1 MDSRT
6 MERSELEAKVL
17 PELQKIAEGLG
28 VTHQRMRKSD
38 LIDAIVAKANG
49 GGARSGPKE
58 APAAEAG
65 APVTTQTQQA
75 TGADGQEARL
85 ASSSSA
91 PAQARAE
98 TQPCCPR
105 DAAHTDSQQTMRLSD
120 SSARGLSLRASAA
133 AC

>member
-1 MDSRT
+1 MTVDSRT

-58 APAAEAG
+58 APAEEAG
-65 APVTTQTQQA
+65 AAATQTHQA
-75 TGADGQEARL
+75 PEADGQEAQP
-85 ASSSSA
+85 APSTSA
-91 PAQARAE
+91 PAEARAVPAPE
-98 TQPCCPR
+98 SAGRCPC
-105 DAAHTDSQQTMRLSD
+105 S
-120 SSARGLSLRASAA
+120 G
-133 AC
+133 